1 MREKMYIFL
10 KEKEGCDKVSEE
22 VLAGQMLVSRSTIY
36 RIKGDDMLQKTRHV
50 NLRNILRICF
60 FFEKASFDDR
70 VIFLY
75 YCDYN
80 LSLNQNQDI
89 VLILNEMETVRTL
102 NRVEQFELF
111 EQLLEKKLG

>member
-1 MREKMYIFL
+1 MREKMYNFL
-10 KEKEGCDKVSEE
+10 KEKEGCRKVSEE

-50 NLRNILRICF
+50 NLSNLLRICF
-60 FFEKASFDDR
+60 FFEKASFNDR

-80 LSLNQNQDI
+80 LALIQNRDI
-89 VLILNEMETVRTL
+89 VLFLNEMETIRTL
-102 NRVEQFELF
+102 NRVEQFNLF
-111 EQLLEKKLG
+111 EQFLEKKLR